1 MKKIIIVTNQMIR
14 GGVETALISMLNALD
29 LTQMDVSV
37 LLLRRG
43 GVWEKRIP
51 EAVDVLYVD
60 ELCDPKNH
68 VKQFIIQGH
77 PVLALR
83 KALLFYRSIKAKN
96 YWKENHF
103 LAEFLPKMQQ
113 EYDVAIAY
121 HAPGG
126 TLPVHYVLH
135 NITAEKKILWI
146 HGDVEK
152 TKCIGEEYRQLFLPF
167 DRIVCVSK
175 EAERIFVKNYPEM
188 KQKCLTVNNIVDT
201 EYIDKAVNEPIKE
214 NYLICTVARLGPEK
228 GIDLAID
235 ACEQLIKKHPDL
247 QWCVCGGGSEESKL
261 RKQIADKRLENN
273 FILLGDQDNPYKYMI
288 SSEIYVQPS
297 IHEGYCM
304 TIAEA
309 RYLCKPIVATCTTG
323 ALAQLT
329 DGVDSTIV
337 GMEAHEIA
345 NAVDD
350 LLSNQAI
357 REKYQSQLKQKQYD
371 ADCNSMMNAI
381 CV

>member
-51 EAVDVLYVD
+51 PAVHILYVD
-60 ELCDPKNH
+60 ELCDPKNYLNEL
-68 VKQFIIQGH
+68 IIKGH
-77 PVLALR
+77 PALALR
-83 KALLFYRSIKAKN
+83 KAFLLFRSIKAKS

-103 LAEFLPKMQQ
+103 LTQFLPKLQQ

-121 HAPGG
+121 HAPG

-135 NITAEKKILWI
+135 NITSENKMLWI

-152 TKCIGEEYRQLFLPF
+152 TKSVGEEYRQLFQQF

-175 EAERIFVKNYPEM
+175 EAERVFVKNYPEM
-188 KQKCLTVNNIVDT
+188 KQSCFTVNNIVDT
-201 EYIDKAVNEPIKE
+201 EYIDEAVSEPTTKQ
-214 NYLICTVARLGPEK
+214 YSICTVARLSPEK
-228 GIDLAID
+228 GITLAVD
-235 ACEQLIKKHPDL
+235 ACEQLIKKYPEL
-247 QWCVCGGGSEESKL
+247 TWCVCGGGPEENNL
-261 RKQIADKRLENN
+261 RKRITEKKLENN

-309 RYLCKPIVATCTTG
+309 RYLCKPIVTTCTTG

-345 NAVDD
+345 KAVDD
-350 LLSNQAI
+350 LLSNHTI
-357 REKYQSQLKQKQYD
+357 KEKYQSQLKQKQYVSD
-371 ADCNSMMNAI
+371 YKSMMSAI
-381 CV
+381 SF